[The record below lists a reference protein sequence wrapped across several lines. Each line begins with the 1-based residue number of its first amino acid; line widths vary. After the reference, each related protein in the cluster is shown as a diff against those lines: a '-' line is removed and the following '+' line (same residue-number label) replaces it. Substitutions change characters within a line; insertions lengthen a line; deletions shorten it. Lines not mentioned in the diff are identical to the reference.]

1 MIKEQIMNVIPAL
14 VEEEDANVTAFTVD
28 RDALV
33 EAVMDLA
40 NKCGYDALL
49 DLCAVEYPEDMVGV
63 YNLMNFEDMDMVR
76 VSVHFPKDD
85 LWLPS
90 LDGVFKAAYILERE
104 SYDLMGVDYKGHPD
118 LRRIFLADDFVGHP
132 LRKDYENH
140 VRK

>member
-1 MIKEQIMNVIPAL
+1 MNVIPAL
-14 VEEEDANVTAFTVD
+14 VEEPEEKQTAFRVE
-28 RDALV
+28 RDELV
-33 EAVMDLA
+33 QVIMDLA

-63 YNLMNFEDMDMVR
+63 YVLMNFEDMDMIR
-76 VSVHFPKDD
+76 VSVHIPKDD

-90 LDGVFKAAYILERE
+90 LNDVFKAAYVLERE
-104 SYDLMGVDYKGHPD
+104 TYDLMGIDYKGHPD

-140 VRK
+140 VR